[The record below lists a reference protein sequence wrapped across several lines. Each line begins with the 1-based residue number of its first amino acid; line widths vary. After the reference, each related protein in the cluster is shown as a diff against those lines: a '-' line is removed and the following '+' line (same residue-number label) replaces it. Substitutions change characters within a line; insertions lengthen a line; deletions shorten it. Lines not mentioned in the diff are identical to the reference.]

1 MSDSRS
7 QAIEYAHQ
15 QRDKFMKDLIDL
27 LKIESISTEPEH
39 KLDVYQAGEWC
50 AEKLKGYGF
59 KNVKVMD
66 TTGKPSV
73 IGEHMEAGP
82 AAPTLLIYGHFDVQ
96 PVDPIELWDTP
107 PFEPT
112 EKEGRLYARGASD
125 MKGQVIATMAAIEAI
140 QSTGK
145 LPINIKF
152 YLEGEEEVGSPAMKG
167 FLEENHQLLSAD
179 YVLNPDGG
187 ILGPDEPTITYAL
200 RGLAYFQL
208 DLEGPAMDLHSGMY
222 GGTIRNPANELAR
235 LIEGMHDEN
244 GRVTLPGFYDDV
256 LDLSDEE
263 RANLAK
269 LPQTDDFYRK
279 QTGQTELT
287 GEAGYSS
294 VERATARPTLDV
306 NGLLSGWTGE
316 GSKTVLP
323 AKAMA
328 KISCRLVANQ
338 DPYKIG
344 DGLRQYV
351 ADNVAP
357 GIQWEV
363 TDIAH
368 SSPSIIPTDSEVV
381 KAMAKALETV
391 WNKPTLYRRE
401 GGTVPVSGYLKD
413 FLGIDSVV
421 SGFGLPDDRLH
432 SPNESLHLPTWHS
445 GIDAFVHF
453 IYNLGE

>member
-1 MSDSRS
+1 MSDPRK
-7 QAIEYAHQ
+7 QAIEYAHN
-15 QRDKFMKDLIDL
+15 QREQFRADLIDL

-39 KLDVYQAGEWC
+39 KADVYKASEWC
-50 AEKLKGYGF
+50 ADKLKGYGF
-59 KNVKVMD
+59 KNVKVVD
-66 TTGKPSV
+66 TTGQPSV
-73 IGEHMEAGP
+73 IGEHLEAGED
-82 AAPTLLIYGHFDVQ
+82 APTLLVYGHVDVQ
-96 PVDPIELWDTP
+96 PVDPIELWDTA

-112 EKEGRLYARGASD
+112 EKGDRLYARGASD
-125 MKGQVIATMAAIEAI
+125 MKGQVIATMAAIEAV
-140 QSTGK
+140 QSTGV
-145 LPINIKF
+145 LPINLKF
-152 YLEGEEEVGSPAMKG
+152 YLEGEEEIGSPAMKG
-167 FLEENHQLLSAD
+167 FLEEHHHLLTAD
-179 YVLNPDGG
+179 YALNPDGG
-187 ILGPDEPTITYAL
+187 ILGPELPTITYAL
-200 RGLAYFQL
+200 RGLAYYQL
-208 DLEGPAMDLHSGMY
+208 DLQGPAMDLHSGMY
-222 GGTIRNPANELAR
+222 GGTVRNPANELAR
-235 LIEGMHDEN
+235 LIAGMHDEQ

-269 LPQTDDFYRK
+269 LPQTDDFYRQ
-279 QTGQTELT
+279 QTGQQELS
-287 GEAGYSS
+287 GEAGYSA

-328 KISCRLVANQ
+328 KISSRLVANQ
-338 DPYKIG
+338 EPEKIG
-344 DGLRQYV
+344 ESLRQYV

-363 TDIAH
+363 TDLAY

-381 KAMAKALETV
+381 KAMAQALETV
-391 WNKPTLYRRE
+391 WGKPTLYRRE

-432 SPNESLHLPTWHS
+432 SPNESLHLPTWGR
-445 GIDAFVHF
+445 GIDALVHF
-453 IYNLGE
+453 IYNLGQ